1 MNSLSIDILGLASAK
16 MPEIRAPE
24 GVAGMFAS
32 LVAGIGD
39 TSGDVAGA
47 AVPGV
52 VLPDARQDLAAG
64 VSTASLMAATAAV
77 PVTAAGT
84 TPVIA
89 PPSPLAAPAPPD
101 APLSDMAAALS
112 IAPADD
118 AAPAAS
124 DPQQVGVCTVVV
136 TPRFRPAPPA
146 ADGDDAEVTENE
158 HLPARDAP
166 LPADAGED
174 RAADAVVV
182 MLQPRKGLPVGAT
195 QVSPDKPA
203 GKPVAGTPPQPGQCE
218 VVIPRFKPAEQAP
231 AVCETDVPLLPAADD
246 QQPEDDAG
254 DTPAPADE
262 APSAAPPPAPVPIL
276 VPVAAPVAS
285 GAPVVGAPIEPVQT
299 DADAPVA
306 GVDADASRKP
316 SLAPAG
322 SDQAPAQ
329 PQAAA
334 PAKPAI
340 VLPVIPAAQP
350 DAATLQ
356 AVAALVQSFSEDRR
370 SAASTDNSQSAA
382 LGAVTAAAATT
393 AAPHRVEA
401 PVAAQSAPVID
412 TRRAEW
418 MEALIDRIDEQ
429 RGHNG
434 RSVHIA
440 LSPDALGGV
449 EVKLRQ
455 DGDRVHI
462 AFTTDTAQARAL
474 LNEAAPRL
482 AQLADSR
489 GLKLG
494 DTGVEQQGRQDR
506 GTADQQAAAP
516 DAPASAFSDSTS
528 EDAADA
534 ADRIA

>member
-1 MNSLSIDILGLASAK
+1 M
-16 MPEIRAPE
+16 
-24 GVAGMFAS
+24 
-32 LVAGIGD
+32 
-39 TSGDVAGA
+39 
-47 AVPGV
+47 
-52 VLPDARQDLAAG
+52 
-64 VSTASLMAATAAV
+64 
-77 PVTAAGT
+77 
-84 TPVIA
+84 
-89 PPSPLAAPAPPD
+89 
-101 APLSDMAAALS
+101 
-112 IAPADD
+112 
-118 AAPAAS
+118 
-124 DPQQVGVCTVVV
+124 
-136 TPRFRPAPPA
+136 
-146 ADGDDAEVTENE
+146 
-158 HLPARDAP
+158 
-166 LPADAGED
+166 
-174 RAADAVVV
+174 
-182 MLQPRKGLPVGAT
+182 
-195 QVSPDKPA
+195 
-203 GKPVAGTPPQPGQCE
+203 
-218 VVIPRFKPAEQAP
+218 
-231 AVCETDVPLLPAADD
+231 
-246 QQPEDDAG
+246 
-254 DTPAPADE
+254 
-262 APSAAPPPAPVPIL
+262 
-276 VPVAAPVAS
+276 
-285 GAPVVGAPIEPVQT
+285 
-299 DADAPVA
+299 
-306 GVDADASRKP
+306 
-316 SLAPAG
+316 
-322 SDQAPAQ
+322 
-329 PQAAA
+329 
-334 PAKPAI
+334 
-340 VLPVIPAAQP
+340 
-350 DAATLQ
+350 
-356 AVAALVQSFSEDRR
+356 
-370 SAASTDNSQSAA
+370 
-382 LGAVTAAAATT
+382 TAAAATT